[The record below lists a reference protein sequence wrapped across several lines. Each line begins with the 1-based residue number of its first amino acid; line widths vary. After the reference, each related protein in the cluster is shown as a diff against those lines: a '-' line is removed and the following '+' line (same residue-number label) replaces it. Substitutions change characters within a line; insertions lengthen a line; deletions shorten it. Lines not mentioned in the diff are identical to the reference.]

1 MMLAGLCITAAAALS
16 APRATVSPA
25 TVLITTVPTQGI
37 DVSSLQHPRNAVIN
51 WADVAGAG
59 STFAAI
65 KASEGTYYVNPYY
78 ASDAVQ
84 AASAGLLVMPYAF
97 ANPFHA
103 KVNGSAKEQADVA
116 VRQLTS
122 AAMPAGQML
131 PLALDIEPDPY
142 AVRQKTNQCY
152 GLRQTAMVTWIRQFL
167 AEAQLKTGNK
177 PVIYTTTAW
186 WKACTGN
193 SAVFGSYPLWIASYG
208 KSAPGLPAG
217 WSKYT
222 FWQQTA
228 KGSVP
233 GITGSRTDE
242 DLVGTVKHAS
252 SVAKPVSIAQFAPPT
267 PVGFISWITAALL
280 AVSVGIAAFAGF
292 TIGFRRHDLRRA
304 RTDGARE
311 GPATRWPLR
320 LALRLVRSGLV
331 RRAGPQ
337 AGSPPAQAAIAR
349 RNENSVLSAGQ
360 AVEVD
365 RKVHRDGQVLM
376 VGEKYRVGTGLA
388 GTTITLRLD
397 GHLMHAIADG
407 MLAGTWP
414 CPVTAERAARL
425 NGARAASAPLPRA
438 ATARRIDRRPSRS
451 QGPPGHAADA
461 EDGRRKGYSHSCPGR
476 R

>member
-1 MMLAGLCITAAAALS
+1 VLI
-16 APRATVSPA
+16 ATVPM
-25 TVLITTVPTQGI
+25 QGI

-51 WADVAGAG
+51 WADVAEAG

-103 KVNGSAKEQADVA
+103 KVNGSAKDQADVA

-122 AAMPAGQML
+122 AGIPAQQML

-152 GLRQTAMVTWIRQFL
+152 GLSQTAMVTWIRQFV

-177 PVIYTTTAW
+177 PVIYTTTNW

-193 SAVFGSYPLWIASYG
+193 SASFGSYPLWIASYG
-208 KSAPGLPAG
+208 KSAPALPAG
-217 WSKYT
+217 WNKYT
-222 FWQQTA
+222 FWQHTA
-228 KGSVP
+228 KGAVP
-233 GITGSRTDE
+233 GITGANTDE
-242 DLVGTVKHAS
+242 DLVGPVKHAGP
-252 SVAKPVSIAQFAPPT
+252 VANPVSIAQFAPPT

-280 AVSVGIAAFAGF
+280 VVSVGIAAFAGF
-292 TIGFRRHDLRRA
+292 SIGFGGDGLRRT
-304 RTDGARE
+304 RTDDARVK
-311 GPATRWPLR
+311 PASRRPLM
-320 LALRLVRSGLV
+320 LALRLVRSVPV
-331 RRAGPQ
+331 RGAGPQ

-349 RNENSVLSAGQ
+349 RDGNPVVAAGQ

-365 RKVHRDGQVLM
+365 RKVHRDGQVVM

-407 MLAGTWP
+407 TLAGTWP

-425 NGARAASAPLPRA
+425 NGARAASAPLPPA
-438 ATARRIDRRPSRS
+438 TTARRIDRRPPRSR
-451 QGPPGHAADA
+451 A
-461 EDGRRKGYSHSCPGR
+461 
-476 R
+476 